1 MLKGVKYIIRIMYIM
16 FFDPFQHSENVQCAF
31 PTVKET
37 VPRSK
42 LGYATNNVFPEFPP
56 LMSDGRSIIAT
67 FQSETDTNAITIKS
81 NGIKSNWQYRNY
93 LVDNGA
99 SIMRENFKE
108 ACNDVGYFE
117 RFSPATTDGKEKI
130 KSQPYAYSSY
140 TDGAKPQGYAN
151 SDLKDLYLSREQL
164 NSRKIAPTLTQDQLL
179 RM

>member
-1 MLKGVKYIIRIMYIM
+1 M
-16 FFDPFQHSENVQCAF
+16 FSHPLQQSENVHCAF
-31 PTVKET
+31 PIVRET
-37 VPRSK
+37 VPRSR

-56 LMSDGRSIIAT
+56 LMSDGRSLIAT
-67 FQSETDTNAITIKS
+67 YQSETDTNAITMRS

-93 LVDNGA
+93 LIDNGA

-117 RFSPATTDGKEKI
+117 RFNPTTMDGKDKI
-130 KSQPYAYSSY
+130 QNTPHMYSSY
-140 TDGAKPQGYAN
+140 MDGGKPQGYVN

-164 NSRKIAPTLTQDQLL
+164 NSRKVAATLTQEQLL